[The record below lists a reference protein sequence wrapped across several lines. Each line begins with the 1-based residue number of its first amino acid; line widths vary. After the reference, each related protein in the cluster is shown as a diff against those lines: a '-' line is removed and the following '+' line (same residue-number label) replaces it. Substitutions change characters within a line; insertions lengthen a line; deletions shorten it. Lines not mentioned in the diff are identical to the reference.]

1 MASSGQQPDKPPF
14 NVHHLGS
21 SHSTDVLPTQ
31 IVKLSKDANISTTK
45 FESSDSMQT
54 HSFTPK
60 EYLTLVESGLLPKL
74 QYHDQI
80 VQLAKIEG
88 NEKDCQIFIVHEK

>member
-1 MASSGQQPDKPPF
+1 MASSRQPPDKPLF

-31 IVKLSKDANISTTK
+31 IVKLSKDANISTTE

-60 EYLTLVESGLLPKL
+60 EYLTLVESDLLPKL

-88 NEKDCQIFIVHEK
+88 NEKDCQIFIVTEK

>member
-1 MASSGQQPDKPPF
+1 
-14 NVHHLGS
+14 
-21 SHSTDVLPTQ
+21 
-31 IVKLSKDANISTTK
+31 
-45 FESSDSMQT
+45 MQT

-80 VQLAKIEG
+80 VQLTKIEG
-88 NEKDCQIFIVHEK
+88 NEKDCQIFIVTEK